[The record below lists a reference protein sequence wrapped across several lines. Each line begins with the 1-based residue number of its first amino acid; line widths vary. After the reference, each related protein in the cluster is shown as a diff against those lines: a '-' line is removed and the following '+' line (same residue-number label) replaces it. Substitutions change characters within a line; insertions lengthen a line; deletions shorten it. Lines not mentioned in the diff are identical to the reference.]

1 MLNTGSIASHAGLL
15 LLGAVVG
22 VAGVLV
28 QAAWFPGGLLLA
40 LAAATGVFWGGATL
54 MRRKTGA
61 LVPAVG
67 WLVLVVLASLP
78 RAEGDFLFGAGI
90 GAYVFL
96 FGGMFL
102 AVLCATLALPV
113 VPPSSNRPH

>member
-1 MLNTGSIASHAGLL
+1 MTPRRIAGYVGLV
-15 LLGAVVG
+15 LLGALVG
-22 VAGVLV
+22 FAGVLV
-28 QAAWFPGGLLLA
+28 QAAWFPGGLVLA
-40 LAAATGVFWGGATL
+40 LAAAAGVFWGGATV
-54 MRRKTGA
+54 MRRKAGA
-61 LVPAVG
+61 VLPAFG

-102 AVLCATLALPV
+102 GVLCATLALPV
-113 VPPSSNRPH
+113 VPPSANRPR